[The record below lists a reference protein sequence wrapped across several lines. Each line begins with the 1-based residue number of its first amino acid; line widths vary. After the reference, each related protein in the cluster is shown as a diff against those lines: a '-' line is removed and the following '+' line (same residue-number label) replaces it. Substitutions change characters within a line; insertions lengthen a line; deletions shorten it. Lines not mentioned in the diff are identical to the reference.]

1 MGDIELLSGLKKAL
15 LKTVKIP
22 SEEAGK
28 NSRKKSHQHETLSF
42 TVTTYSAL
50 RCIFLKVAM
59 EFKSNGSAR
68 ACEYAML

>member
-28 NSRKKSHQHETLSF
+28 KQWKKVTSTRNIKLHSHN
-42 TVTTYSAL
+42 
-50 RCIFLKVAM
+50 IF
-59 EFKSNGSAR
+59 GSS
-68 ACEYAML
+68 MHFP